1 MAEQDG
7 LENRYT
13 GNRIE
18 GSNPSLTA
26 TYVNIFYTNFI
37 LREGIRQPLVEQIP
51 FTTNCV
57 MFLLPQIPELKKTLK
72 FIVKVYAVL
81 LQYFV
86 GIMIEC
92 FDNDSVI

>member
-26 TYVNIFYTNFI
+26 KVQKFSPMITERDCSQLLATHYRRSAKAIFRTEFSLPEFKNFH
-37 LREGIRQPLVEQIP
+37 LW
-51 FTTNCV
+51 
-57 MFLLPQIPELKKTLK
+57 
-72 FIVKVYAVL
+72 
-81 LQYFV
+81 
-86 GIMIEC
+86 
-92 FDNDSVI
+92 